1 VPENAVIGAPRGARV
16 PQGTSHKD
24 FALFGAPSPSY
35 SGRGT
40 RRGKESACVIE
51 KAIEGSRLAVDS
63 PEPLHPGEEAMR
75 DLFVGLIVALF
86 IAGFM
91 VYVYEPALFHV
102 WLHRLLY

>member
-1 VPENAVIGAPRGARV
+1 VIGAPEGACV

-51 KAIEGSRLAVDS
+51 KTIEGSRLAVDS

-91 VYVYEPALFHV
+91 VYVYEPSLFHV

>member
-1 VPENAVIGAPRGARV
+1 VIGAPEGARV

-24 FALFGAPSPSY
+24 FALFGAPSPSN
-35 SGRGT
+35 SGRS
-40 RRGKESACVIE
+40 RRGKENACVIG
-51 KAIEGSRLAVDS
+51 KTIGCAWLALDS

-91 VYVYEPALFHV
+91 VYVYEPSLFHV

>member
-1 VPENAVIGAPRGARV
+1 VARRKAPTRFD
-16 PQGTSHKD
+16 HL
-24 FALFGAPSPSY
+24 AL
-35 SGRGT
+35 
-40 RRGKESACVIE
+40 
-51 KAIEGSRLAVDS
+51 DS

>member
-1 VPENAVIGAPRGARV
+1 MRHREDYRMRA
-16 PQGTSHKD
+16 
-24 FALFGAPSPSY
+24 
-35 SGRGT
+35 
-40 RRGKESACVIE
+40 AC
-51 KAIEGSRLAVDS
+51 LDS